1 MGGILGIQRKEI
13 RKWSWFLPSSNQQE
27 RRVTPSSGLRRHNAH
42 PLMHLLTDST
52 VRGWEYWGK
61 ESSRVRNP
69 AAAPPD
75 AILPPGAYEMCH
87 TSCNRCR
94 ESPEHLEA
102 TALPGPPK
110 NLARTQQAGI
120 CALQGREKL
129 PAIILPGVLS
139 QRPPCETFKRPNL

>member
-1 MGGILGIQRKEI
+1 MELVSAFFKPTRKESHPKF
-13 RKWSWFLPSSNQQE
+13 RPQAPQCPSTDAPSHRQHCSGVGVLGKGELPGE
-27 RRVTPSSGLRRHNAH
+27 
-42 PLMHLLTDST
+42 
-52 VRGWEYWGK
+52 
-61 ESSRVRNP
+61 NP
-69 AAAPPD
+69 AAAPPG

-110 NLARTQQAGI
+110 NLAHTQQAGI